1 MEISFENYFHFV
13 GIFIGILSDKD
24 SLKLGW
30 KCKDRKSVQD
40 FRSCVQNHSDP
51 YIKRIN
57 LKSYKLRTH
66 LSQYSMHQVILPE
79 DGSVQSKRTLTNE
92 TLSLDPSF
100 SYIICLF
107 DKDFLMYVSNSLLVQ
122 RSCSIISPNT
132 LYTGIE
138 IKVKKNEILKEN
150 I

>member
-30 KCKDRKSVQD
+30 KCNGSKSVQD
-40 FRSCVQNHSDP
+40 FRSCVQNHSFP
-51 YIKRIN
+51 YIKRVN
-57 LKSYKLRTH
+57 LNSYELRTH

-79 DGSVQSKRTLTNE
+79 DGSVQSKRALSNE
-92 TLSLDPSF
+92 TLTLDPSF

-107 DKDFLMYVSNSLLVQ
+107 DKDFLMYVSNSLIVQ

-138 IKVKKNEILKEN
+138 IKVKK
-150 I
+150 